1 MGSENRADQPWD
13 FLSRGFMGQGDGK
26 QGGSP
31 TRRGSRIIG
40 VPQPMNDSQIL
51 STFQETPASVPRA
64 RVLVFDACH
73 LGVILRAVLFVEAV
87 MAVGAMFG
95 AADHAGWL
103 LRMSVLTAAAL
114 PAALAW
120 LDVECA

>member
-1 MGSENRADQPWD
+1 
-13 FLSRGFMGQGDGK
+13 
-26 QGGSP
+26 
-31 TRRGSRIIG
+31 
-40 VPQPMNDSQIL
+40 MNDSQIL
-51 STFQETPASVPRA
+51 STFQETPASAPRA

-95 AADHAGWL
+95 AADPAGWL

-120 LDVECA
+120 LVIACALKTLL